1 MGYMSMEGVSWLLES
16 GLKSDVAQLFFG
28 HNFCTPWHPCVHWPA
43 MSGFVTK
50 FGQKRGAEVAQAPD
64 DAKHYGCWLFFRDHV
79 THTNHVNIATW
90 VPSKCFFI

>member
-1 MGYMSMEGVSWLLES
+1 MRTSFGVHVHGGGELALGEWAEVY
-16 GLKSDVAQLFFG
+16 VAPQLFLG
-28 HNFCTPWHPCVHWPA
+28 TILHILASLPCVHWPA

-79 THTNHVNIATW
+79 THTQTT
-90 VPSKCFFI
+90 